1 MVEGHLDN
9 MLHMRGVAGDSLTLF
24 QLLTET
30 QWSKLMSAEYMTD
43 RLEILLNIAG
53 RIHGVGDATVY
64 SALPYIELAYAE
76 LHKSK

>member
-1 MVEGHLDN
+1 
-9 MLHMRGVAGDSLTLF
+9 
-24 QLLTET
+24 
-30 QWSKLMSAEYMTD
+30 MSAEYMTD

-53 RIHGVGDATVY
+53 QIHGVGDATVY

>member
-1 MVEGHLDN
+1 

-43 RLEILLNIAG
+43 RLEILLNDKFTELEMRLYILLY
-53 RIHGVGDATVY
+53 RI
-64 SALPYIELAYAE
+64 
-76 LHKSK
+76 